1 MKEDKQILWRV
12 RKGISATGMALLCA
26 TALWNCIRFALLV
39 QSATLLL
46 TFVMVNALFAA
57 FAVFVYNC
65 GASVLWILE
74 GVGSIVLY
82 SCSNYP
88 GFMANPVYM
97 VWIVISF
104 LCAMGG
110 IAVEIKG
117 RAVPARLAWKS
128 LSIFLAVALGITI
141 LCAVPFLRTR
151 GKTGDAEKEI
161 WAVPAKYDS
170 IPCPEAGTVEVLE
183 YETRAYATDNRPVTK
198 RAYVYLP
205 YGYTAENQYD
215 ILYLMHGTGDGEGYW
230 LVTQS
235 ENKTMLD
242 NMIYYGDI
250 RPVIVVTPTWYTEE
264 DCIESPDVLTYT
276 FAEELRN
283 DLVVAV
289 ESKYST
295 YAEDV
300 SEEGLMQSRDHRA
313 FAGLSRG
320 STTTWHSAINK
331 NFDLFSCFGCF
342 SGCQTT
348 EEEFAQGLQSDG
360 YAELPIRYLYNTS
373 GSFDFLLEE
382 HVASYETLM
391 EGEHRL
397 TEGVNC
403 SFDIF
408 PMRYHSAE
416 SWHIALYNFLQL
428 AF

>member
-1 MKEDKQILWRV
+1 MNTLWRV
-12 RKGISATGMALLCA
+12 HKRISAAGLALLCA

-39 QSATLLL
+39 QSSTLLL
-46 TFVMVNALFAA
+46 TFVLVNALFAA
-57 FAVFVYNC
+57 LAVFIFNC
-65 GASVLWILE
+65 GVSALWILE
-74 GVGSIVLY
+74 GVGSIILY

-88 GFMANPVYM
+88 GFVANPVYM
-97 VWIVISF
+97 AWIVISF
-104 LCAMGG
+104 LCAIGG
-110 IAVEIKG
+110 IAVEIRE
-117 RAVPARLAWKS
+117 RAVPLRWAWKS
-128 LSIFLAVALGITI
+128 LSIFLAVALCITI
-141 LCAVPFLRTR
+141 LCGVPFLRTR
-151 GKTGDAEKEI
+151 GKTGNAEKEI

-170 IPCPEAGTVEVLE
+170 IACPEAGTVEVLE
-183 YETRAYATDNRPVTK
+183 YETRAYATDNRPATK

-205 YGYTAENQYD
+205 HGYSTENQYD
-215 ILYLMHGTGDGEGYW
+215 ILYLMHGTGDGEEYW

-235 ENKTMLD
+235 ANKTMLD

-264 DCIESPDVLTYT
+264 DCADNLDALTYA
-276 FAEELRN
+276 FAEELRE

-289 ESKYST
+289 ESTYST

-300 SEEGLMQSRDHRA
+300 SEERLIQSRDHRA

-331 NFDLFSCFGCF
+331 NLDLFSCFGCF

-348 EEEFAQGLQSDG
+348 KEEFAQGLQSDG
-360 YAELPIRYLYNTS
+360 YAELSIRYLYNTS

-382 HVASYETLM
+382 HVVSYNGLV

-408 PMRYHSAE
+408 PMRYHSAA